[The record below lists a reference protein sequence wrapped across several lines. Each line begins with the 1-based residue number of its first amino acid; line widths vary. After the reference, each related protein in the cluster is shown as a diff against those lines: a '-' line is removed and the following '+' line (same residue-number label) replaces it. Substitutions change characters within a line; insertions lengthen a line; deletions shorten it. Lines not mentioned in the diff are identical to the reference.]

1 MAKDNAKQKAPTMA
15 DVLGIKAGV
24 ETPFAPLTPTADALP
39 EGLVKTART
48 GRKPGTSAPQGPA
61 DPIPAVAPLRRRRAV
76 PKQAPAATIPSWKLA
91 GVADPSIGRV
101 KDPETGEMVR
111 FKMPAGRQPTADEL
125 RQVIEAA
132 RAARSSGSGE
142 PGSAGLATP
151 DKGLPTTM
159 SLRTTPSVTGLW
171 GKDSIS
177 READPEEP
185 EVHDSRTLQA
195 IRRGLQDV
203 KETGRAST
211 LEARAYAY
219 DMQHLGRPTFGNMEG
234 LPGQYV
240 DARERWLE
248 AQRNALQVENNAK
261 IDAADLEENPAKF
274 SRAAASAEQ
283 DDAAQ
288 KIREGKMTVERPG
301 TRFAPSREQAVGD
314 ALRFVWDWFTSG
326 KYKEDISSATGGQSK
341 ASDEQILRPMAGRL
355 VSNVLRESPGVAT
368 DSDEQL
374 YARAFDTV
382 FNKPVTLIRAGMG
395 DDRTTDELGPVWS
408 SVETLAN
415 FAAPIL
421 LTGGVTK
428 ALQMGGIVGKTTAPA
443 FGAVLKAIAG
453 RESANEVMRTM
464 ASRAGTVILEQAG
477 LNAPGVIPGVKD
489 AGGAVPFAKSFVQS
503 LGAVFDPNAK
513 ESARTQ
519 SALMLGIG
527 IIGGLGALGRAGG
540 FKGLRVKGRD
550 WSSAV
555 RSAVAEGKLGA
566 GIDAGEAMAAATS
579 LDAMGAQGAA
589 MREKAGGSME
599 PFFRALPD
607 QMKQELDRVLREL
620 KSSIKVSEADIEFGD
635 LRDFFIGVAH
645 EQTMAGNATHFGKNV
660 LGTLDVEG
668 INTTDGVKG
677 GAGAMPHDL
686 AEAERLALVGDKG
699 PNNDSFTGW
708 RKTIRETGDLPEG
721 REKSA
726 LARLYRAMVKD
737 GREGGPAT
745 LDEAIEIWR
754 DHQDDPMGGWLA
766 RLDAERTAANKEPVA
781 GPVVGKGV
789 KQDLP
794 PENPVGRAPEKSV
807 LDSELWEV
815 PFADLEGRFKREDH
829 RASVEAA
836 IKRGDT
842 VPEKVRAD
850 YPELFEDAAKP
861 VAAKVEGTEGAKGTE
876 DAPAPKVD
884 EVKAAAD
891 VTEKPVLHNKL
902 VDDVSDVAKGSNKDQ
917 VQLEAKKESVSN
929 DRQVKE
935 SDNTP
940 APKVADEV
948 VPAKRFKE
956 QNHTFEEMEVDPR
969 KVGVKPK
976 MQYKRKGIDN
986 LKDAVDT
993 TITKGKEWQ
1002 RSLGGMITVWEDK
1015 AGKQWVMNGHHRRV
1029 MALQSGA
1036 KTMAARVYREVY
1048 ADGTPG
1054 MTFEEAR
1061 GMGALHNLAEE
1072 KGTAVDGAGV
1082 LRDLGYDKDQLQK
1095 MGITGPLLR
1104 DSLALLKLPKDL
1116 LEMVE
1121 GGQVGEKVAAA
1132 LADSGLTGDKLKV
1145 AMMHGRNIETA
1156 GQAQVLARKI
1166 GERPLV
1172 VKDDGSG
1179 NLFGESVSDSTFVD
1193 GAKLEDAVVK
1203 RLMSDARLF
1212 GRMLKAKEAGGTKV
1226 DRIAQKS
1233 EADKLLIARETL
1245 GTNKALQ
1252 DAIETEAIAYAKN
1265 TTNAQ
1270 FQGAVDRLVEIAAK
1284 GTYSADSGAK
1294 GAGVPNVEG
1303 GARSSGGAQGSGEGS
1318 GKGQLASPPASRG
1331 MGDGVAGSGAASQ
1344 KSESPVKPYPK
1355 NADQETKAIWFMGVQ
1370 KELSK
1375 GVRGGDL
1382 RLEGSRVVASTPAG
1396 KKLLADIVASGY
1408 TGTIP
1413 DPKMISE
1420 RLSRFNDAVGRLID
1434 KGMKPGDAVKQA
1446 EQDLGALFQ
1455 QEGFFDD
1462 DFELSVPVDPR
1473 DAVRKAAD
1481 ATLARFNGDYSKA
1494 VIATQRVLDEFKLT
1508 QAERKHTQ
1516 KVFDELMYRHIAD
1529 ANKPL
1534 AGGAPVAKPKAPVQ
1548 ESMPGMGDKEGQFS
1562 IFDEGLFQMNDKR
1575 PVADKRSDKL
1585 VALHNTSEDGLRMM
1599 LEWGGLPAPSIAI
1612 VRAGMPFDNFGEV
1625 TLVMRRDVIDP
1636 KFGTPVFGS
1645 DVYSPR
1651 APRPDWTISPKGRDA
1666 WDRGYEGGLG
1676 LDRPSI
1682 AFSNEYKRMDG
1693 RARFL
1698 QDAPRMS
1705 GTWHMYLLS
1714 QGKAIPKMPMKPEPL
1729 RILGGLFSKDKV
1741 AEFAKGQRIPDGDGP
1756 DVRKWATEIVKRG
1769 EDEFGV
1775 PDLYR
1780 RLDDGFVTSTVTND
1794 LIHDIRVLQQGT
1806 KVPDIDKFEA
1816 MIKKK
1821 AFGTR
1826 DPRKDPAFGKWLVD
1840 WADRIF
1846 KEPTVTVGRKKVEY
1860 SLDNVVKA
1868 MGRAIRG
1875 VEGGMTFSHGKARSL
1890 GSGRFSSIEAM
1901 RKSAWKLA
1909 SNLEFET
1916 WKAENDAH
1924 WQKAISEL
1932 ESSGSTF
1939 AALDMLSEA
1948 VGRSILRGDATPNAM
1963 RGAISRVGLNQ
1974 WLTRSLSDE
1983 AIDALVSFA
1992 NGLKHGPTEYFE
2004 AKPMRA
2010 VMIHEVA
2017 GAVVPK
2023 GTSKDL
2029 IRRLKEKGLDVR
2041 EYIRNGRDDPARAEE
2056 VQKIKGALWQ
2066 QAEDQ
2071 RIAML
2076 QRVGKDKRGMYLWDD
2091 TKQRGRVTL
2100 FSGSDASTVVHEF
2113 AHHLL
2118 QVMPKAEQ
2126 GFIEKWAGV
2135 PAGTLSKWNGGRQWR
2150 DAHEKFA
2157 VAVEARLMSG
2167 DFSGVTNRSVRASM
2181 ERVGAA
2187 IKFVYGEGGRRFGDG
2202 FDENTLH
2209 PTTRAMVDGI
2219 VLTPSRKRDLLGM
2232 VTVKNAELATVPD
2245 EELAKATIAGEIR
2258 GRFGERL
2265 DVEIPGLDQGSGPPE
2280 KKGKTKKEPS
2290 PDSAGVSDLS
2300 ETMYHGGPAG
2310 LTELTLR
2317 GRGGHDAGGIFLTPS
2332 RDYALQYAKGGL
2344 YSAEV
2349 KGKKIFDARKP
2360 ADLEKLKDGF
2370 LKMVDE
2376 GEYDSKESALRDYA
2390 EVIKLDLRDW
2400 ATGSQYVEVMELA
2413 GFDGVRFQ
2421 ERPGTI
2427 GLAEDGGSTVSGDP
2441 IESVAL
2447 FNGPVKVKPV
2457 EGLFQGDYKGEHTA
2471 PEKGEGYAPAY
2482 DLAGVYPDDFYSA
2495 EGLRYYG
2502 DGHDADGVSYSA
2514 LRSLRNRPNAE
2525 VTIYRAVPAEK
2536 VRNWYKEIAYGRQ
2549 YGAAKFKEKYGQDYN
2564 EFLAEFD
2571 LHADE
2576 PVTKST
2582 IKINRGDWVT
2592 LSRLY
2597 AKSHGES
2604 ALNGNYRIISKK
2616 VYARD
2621 LFTDGNSIH
2630 EFGYDPQ
2637 PYVARSKGGLFQGD
2651 ERVPGWTRQVEK
2663 VVELMPQERM
2673 SVDQLR
2679 GWLKG
2684 KVKADE
2690 MYWSGMDDFLAAR
2703 AGSDMVTRAEVAWTL
2718 DMGQMRVEETLL
2730 RDFRRPGGIDT
2741 ESTRYDNYTLPGG
2754 KNYRELVIGVPGTPM
2769 SSAKEIGS
2777 YKSNHWNAENPV
2789 VHMRFK
2795 DRVDA
2800 QGRRVLFIEEVQSDW
2815 HQEGREK
2822 GYKDPVA
2829 LKAIWERRD
2838 EIIEKSNDVFRR
2850 LMEPLDD
2857 AAEALKAAE
2866 DGQTKRSMTAS
2877 SIYRLLNDAYYAV
2890 VSANTYFRNSADLS
2904 EWDVRV
2910 DMGRQKLSMALEE
2923 LEAFEMA
2930 LPSGLADKIRDF
2942 DAAWDT
2948 LGKSRNELLD
2958 ITGDIRENQK
2968 LVRETDRMR
2977 TLIERGPF
2985 SKSWPELAM
2994 KRMMRWAAEE
3004 GYDVVAWANGDV
3016 HRDRY
3021 NKAMADAADEI
3032 KIVQNEADSSKIDL
3046 VVRKDGKT
3054 VFAEAIKREALSDYV
3069 GSKMAAEY
3077 ADAAK
3082 AHDFGAGPGESA
3094 IPKGDP
3100 DYNAT
3105 YPGRFRH
3112 TFKGEGLDVG
3122 GHGYRKFYDEILP
3135 KLAKDLMRKY
3145 GGGADVGKVSIPL
3158 SESGRAVDGG
3168 LQGWNDGA
3176 GGDKPKPAQ
3185 VADFPGFEVTPELRR
3200 TVLEEGLPLFQGE
3213 NDPVYDADLS
3223 ALVRAGYVV
3232 MSDRPMSKREFAA
3245 AMKVALGADSK
3256 AWAVAD
3262 QRMDALY
3269 DSVERLVTNNPML
3282 NMKRKGLL
3290 AENYAQTM
3298 ADYRGR
3304 KIRMKPVEAVKWFF
3318 MDTKSRADWVSR
3330 QMESAMGA
3338 KKGTFDGTTM
3348 DMNWAID
3355 RIKRASGRASQ
3366 IVEVGWTNKDGKVVQ
3381 QGLKPLMEAMASSG
3395 VHPETFAAY
3404 RTARREL
3411 ALERIGRLE
3420 FDAPQDHEWRQA
3432 VVDEFE
3438 SIHGDKIIKLNDEV
3452 DAFARKVLETY
3463 EDYGLRPPGWA
3474 KRIEA
3479 DSPDYWPLVKEKTP
3493 EEKGAMD
3500 ESGVGGLPEAD
3511 MKRVGRVGAYAD
3523 GWDVMA
3529 RRLERLEHAKAVSDA
3544 LLPLVDE
3551 AVKNPLLSHIVKR
3564 LKFVDPEDLKSWT
3577 PIVNDDPF
3585 ASPVEAASASF
3596 LDDLLNGFL
3605 EKTTKEGLPLVPV
3618 ARDGR
3623 IEYYQVD
3630 PLLWAAIRGT
3640 MPNQISGLMKKAFKV
3655 MAIPSKVFRTFT
3667 TGRGNPLFGVLFNPA
3682 IDVMSATIGH
3692 GYKTGIVMQNWF
3704 RGLSAGMTEGKG
3716 TASKSKKVQE
3726 WSALYNRAVA
3736 DGAFFMDGVNRDFQ
3750 SSEWKMIGEGAGKL
3764 EVMRKRIERHPIIS
3778 RVKGS
3783 GPGRAIEFVIRIP
3796 DAIEK
3801 ATRISMYEQ
3810 RLKAYEKQG
3819 KAPEFAR
3826 MRAAQDAIE
3835 LINFGETGALAKGLT
3850 TVGVPYASIPGQVTR
3865 SMIKGFKK
3873 SPAKFMARAILMLTL
3888 PALFEQWAHGD
3899 DPEYLDLPDYVKDG
3913 MLLWKTGPSQFRGVR
3928 IPTELGV
3935 FFKGV
3940 PRRVLEGR
3948 RADDDLK
3955 TIGSGILAAI
3965 GKQFMPP
3972 VMPTWASAIAQE
3984 GIFQNSGAVVDLSFQ
3999 RPLTMGGTDAPD
4011 ADRVRKQQRLQIGTT
4026 MGATGRTAYDF
4037 ASVAMGRS
4045 KKGPDLMQRFAPRPD
4060 WPSYRL
4066 SGTARAYLTS
4076 LGVSVGDASRGAI
4089 EGVKET
4095 DDDFRSR
4102 VALESQLIN
4111 DFVRKDAIPGKL
4123 DAETVKAAI
4132 EEIKREV
4139 TGGAKADDWNPPKT
4153 TFEAIGRK
4161 RKRNVSLADVL
4172 MAR

>member
-1 MAKDNAKQKAPTMA
+1 MAKGNKQEKAPTMA

-24 ETPFAPLTPTADALP
+24 DSPFAPLTPTADALP

-61 DPIPAVAPLRRRRAV
+61 DPIPAVAPLRRRRTV

-111 FKMPAGRQPTADEL
+111 FKMPDGRQPTADEL
-125 RQVIEAA
+125 RRVIEAA
-132 RAARSSGSGE
+132 RAARSASPGMGSGVGGR
-142 PGSAGLATP
+142 GSELATP

-171 GKDSIS
+171 DKDSIS

-185 EVHDSRTLQA
+185 EVHDSRTLQS

-211 LEARAYAY
+211 IEARAYAY
-219 DMQHLGRPTFGNMEG
+219 DMQHLGRPTFGNMDG
-234 LPGQYV
+234 LPGQFV

-261 IDAADLEENPAKF
+261 IDARELEEDPEAVAK
-274 SRAAASAEQ
+274 RVAKRGAKDILDQTAEQ
-283 DDAAQ
+283 
-288 KIREGKMTVERPG
+288 IGTGRMSTSIPEENRETEGEGFGLVGDLVGQVLRHAVDYGTSGQYWKDMTGQAPESAPLGRPG
-301 TRFAPSREQAVGD
+301 AE
-314 ALRFVWDWFTSG
+314 ALSTIIQTEG
-326 KYKEDISSATGGQSK
+326 
-341 ASDEQILRPMAGRL
+341 
-355 VSNVLRESPGVAT
+355 PGVRT
-368 DSDEQL
+368 DSNSQL

-382 FNKPVTLIRAGMG
+382 LNKPVTLIRAGLG
-395 DDRTTDELGPVWS
+395 DDRSTDELGPLWS
-408 SVETLAN
+408 SLETLAN

-421 LTGGVTK
+421 LTGGVATGLK
-428 ALQMGGIVGKTTAPA
+428 ALGMAGKAAAAPG

-453 RESANEVMRTM
+453 RESASDVMRTM
-464 ASRAGTVILEQAG
+464 ASRAGNIIVEQAG

-503 LGAVFDPNAK
+503 LGAVFDPTAK
-513 ESARTQ
+513 VSARTQ

-527 IIGGLGALGRAGG
+527 LFGGLGALSRAGG

-607 QMKQELDRVLREL
+607 QVKQELDRVLREL
-620 KSSIKVSEADIEFGD
+620 KSSIKVSEADVEFGD

-645 EQTMAGNATHFGKNV
+645 EQTMAGDATHFGKNV

-668 INTTDGVKG
+668 INTADGVKG

-686 AEAERLALVGDKG
+686 AEAERLALVGEKG

-745 LDEAIEIWR
+745 LDEAIEVWR
-754 DHQDDPMGGWLA
+754 DHQDDPMAGWLA

-789 KQDLP
+789 KQELP

-850 YPELFEDAAKP
+850 YPELFEEVAKP
-861 VAAKVEGTEGAKGTE
+861 VAAKVEGTEGAKGAKGTE
-876 DAPAPKVD
+876 DAPASKVD
-884 EVKAAAD
+884 EVVEPQKQPVQATKGEGASDKTVSNEKTEPKTEPSNETRAQNEPEKAA
-891 VTEKPVLHNKL
+891 
-902 VDDVSDVAKGSNKDQ
+902 Q
-917 VQLEAKKESVSN
+917 SN
-929 DRQVKE
+929 DRQIEGEGGKPGIGDRGSSENPQSVK
-935 SDNTP
+935 
-940 APKVADEV
+940 
-948 VPAKRFKE
+948 PAKRFKE
-956 QNHTFEEMEVDPR
+956 QGHTFEEMEVDPS
-969 KVGVKPK
+969 KVGVKPG

-1015 AGKQWVMNGHHRRV
+1015 SGKQWVMNGHHRRV

-1303 GARSSGGAQGSGEGS
+1303 GARSGGGAQGSGEGS

-1331 MGDGVAGSGAASQ
+1331 IGDGVAGSGAASQ

-1382 RLEGSRVVASTPAG
+1382 RLDGSRVVASTPDG

-1413 DPKMISE
+1413 DPKAISE
-1420 RLSRFNDAVGRLID
+1420 RLGRFNDAVGRLID
-1434 KGMKPGDAVKQA
+1434 KGMKPGEAVKQA

-1481 ATLARFNGDYSKA
+1481 ATLARFGGDYAKA

-1508 QAERKHTQ
+1508 QSERKHTQ
-1516 KVFDELMYRHIAD
+1516 KVFDELMYRHLAD

-1562 IFDEGLFQMNDKR
+1562 IFDEGLFQGDDKR
-1575 PVADKRSDKL
+1575 SAADKRSDKL
-1585 VALHNTSEDGLRMM
+1585 VALHNTSVEGVELM

-1612 VRAGMPFDNFGEV
+1612 IKPGMAFHGFGDV
-1625 TLVMRRDVIDP
+1625 TLVMRRDAVDP
-1636 KFGTPVFGS
+1636 ALHSNNWVLES
-1645 DVYSPR
+1645 DGYTPR
-1651 APRPDWTISPKGRDA
+1651 APRPDFVIPPKEKSA
-1666 WDRGYEGGLG
+1666 WDWKIVGIEERRDTG
-1676 LDRPSI
+1676 LDFASFDQNYGWSQAGGKADFLRWAPQKSGTWYMYLKDTGKPIPKVPKKLAPLTYLDHNVSKEAFEFLKTVPSRNDKI
-1682 AFSNEYKRMDG
+1682 EVTQPWAKKALAMVYPNLDAPAIWGHKDG
-1693 RARFL
+1693 ADIPAQGVDYIL
-1698 QDAPRMS
+1698 QDALKITRREM
-1705 GTWHMYLLS
+1705 
-1714 QGKAIPKMPMKPEPL
+1714 
-1729 RILGGLFSKDKV
+1729 V
-1741 AEFAKGQRIPDGDGP
+1741 P
-1756 DVRKWATEIVKRG
+1756 DVDKYKAMVRKAALGTKEPMQH
-1769 EDEFGV
+1769 E
-1775 PDLYR
+1775 
-1780 RLDDGFVTSTVTND
+1780 GFVKWIKDWSDRLFTD
-1794 LIHDIRVLQQGT
+1794 PHL
-1806 KVPDIDKFEA
+1806 KVGG
-1816 MIKKK
+1816 KKR
-1821 AFGTR
+1821 AYT
-1826 DPRKDPAFGKWLVD
+1826 LENIVD
-1840 WADRIF
+1840 
-1846 KEPTVTVGRKKVEY
+1846 
-1860 SLDNVVKA
+1860 A
-1868 MGRAIRG
+1868 MGRSVRG
-1875 VEGGMTFSHGKARSL
+1875 AESTMTFGHGNARAK
-1890 GSGRFSSIEAM
+1890 GAKRFP
-1901 RKSAWKLA
+1901 
-1909 SNLEFET
+1909 T
-1916 WKAENDAH
+1916 
-1924 WQKAISEL
+1924 L
-1932 ESSGSTF
+1932 ESIRKESSRIVSEEAFEVWKDANTSNWDAAVSEMEFGKGVNTF
-1939 AALDMLSEA
+1939 SMLDSISAA
-1948 VGRSILRGDATPNAM
+1948 VGRSIVGGDATPAKM
-1963 RGAISRVGLNQ
+1963 RGALSREYVTQNLARPV
-1974 WLTRSLSDE
+1974 TDE
-1983 AIDALVSFA
+1983 TIGRLVEFA
-1992 NGLKHGPTEYFE
+1992 NNLKHGPTEYFE

-2010 VMIHEVA
+2010 VRISEVA

-2041 EYIRNGRDDPARAEE
+2041 EYVRNGRDDPARAEE

-2187 IKFVYGEGGRRFGDG
+2187 IKFVYDEGGRRFGDG

-2232 VTVKNAELATVPD
+2232 VAVKNAELATVPD

-2258 GRFGERL
+2258 GRFGDRL
-2265 DVEIPGLDQGSGPPE
+2265 DVEIPGLDQKGVGDGVGGKGSEGLYQPNSRLRSSLSPGDFAAKAKSGPQFE
-2280 KKGKTKKEPS
+2280 EWLGLGEPS
-2290 PDSAGVSDLS
+2290 AQLRKGIEDAIGGGFKLSPKAKINLNASDVRHSLNEHGEQS
-2300 ETMYHGGPAG
+2300 IPAANGAPVLVPSDFDHALKVVNGATEYRVLKTRENPEGQHVVEVKSGDVAVVLKLTEKYVQVGSMYGTGKRQGRLQGLFPVVQSIDPAG
-2310 LTELTLR
+2310 
-2317 GRGGHDAGGIFLTPS
+2317 S
-2332 RDYALQYAKGGL
+2332 
-2344 YSAEV
+2344 
-2349 KGKKIFDARKP
+2349 KIP
-2360 ADLEKLKDGF
+2360 
-2370 LKMVDE
+2370 
-2376 GEYDSKESALRDYA
+2376 
-2390 EVIKLDLRDW
+2390 
-2400 ATGSQYVEVMELA
+2400 
-2413 GFDGVRFQ
+2413 
-2421 ERPGTI
+2421 
-2427 GLAEDGGSTVSGDP
+2427 
-2441 IESVAL
+2441 
-2447 FNGPVKVKPV
+2447 
-2457 EGLFQGDYKGEHTA
+2457 
-2471 PEKGEGYAPAY
+2471 
-2482 DLAGVYPDDFYSA
+2482 
-2495 EGLRYYG
+2495 
-2502 DGHDADGVSYSA
+2502 
-2514 LRSLRNRPNAE
+2514 
-2525 VTIYRAVPAEK
+2525 
-2536 VRNWYKEIAYGRQ
+2536 
-2549 YGAAKFKEKYGQDYN
+2549 
-2564 EFLAEFD
+2564 
-2571 LHADE
+2571 
-2576 PVTKST
+2576 
-2582 IKINRGDWVT
+2582 
-2592 LSRLY
+2592 
-2597 AKSHGES
+2597 
-2604 ALNGNYRIISKK
+2604 
-2616 VYARD
+2616 
-2621 LFTDGNSIH
+2621 H
-2630 EFGYDPQ
+2630 E
-2637 PYVARSKGGLFQGD
+2637 GGLFQD
-2651 ERVPGWTRQVEK
+2651 DQRVPGWTRQVEK
-2663 VVELMPQERM
+2663 VVDLMPQERM
-2673 SVDQLR
+2673 SVGQLR

-2690 MYWSGMDDFLAAR
+2690 MYWSGMDDLLGGR
-2703 AGSDMVTRAEVAWTL
+2703 DDVMVTREDVKWLIKGFRLEVKDHLYRGNDRNAW
-2718 DMGQMRVEETLL
+2718 GEKINQPKYE
-2730 RDFRRPGGIDT
+2730 
-2741 ESTRYDNYTLPGG
+2741 NYTLPGG
-2754 KNYRELVIGVPGTPM
+2754 KNYRELIIGVPTSVANGV
-2769 SSAKEIGS
+2769 GR
-2777 YKSNHWNAENPV
+2777 YKSNHWDVENPV

-2800 QGRRVLFIEEVQSDW
+2800 QGRKVLFIEEVQSDW

-2822 GYKDPVA
+2822 GYKDVA
-2829 LKAIWERRD
+2829 GAKALEKDMDRVEVERQRIRTEMLRPAAAKLKALDDLDVPAGSDGRFYWKYLRDAYQQLHGGANHLSSFGDIESMKGTIADAKADFDHVAKEFREATNRPEGSRRPGIEPEMAKKLEPFMTGFD
-2838 EIIEKSNDVFRR
+2838 EVAAATLKHFESIEPVIIEQQR
-2850 LMEPLDD
+2850 
-2857 AAEALKAAE
+2857 
-2866 DGQTKRSMTAS
+2866 
-2877 SIYRLLNDAYYAV
+2877 
-2890 VSANTYFRNSADLS
+2890 
-2904 EWDVRV
+2904 
-2910 DMGRQKLSMALEE
+2910 
-2923 LEAFEMA
+2923 
-2930 LPSGLADKIRDF
+2930 
-2942 DAAWDT
+2942 
-2948 LGKSRNELLD
+2948 LGKAYGKAK
-2958 ITGDIRENQK
+2958 TG
-2968 LVRETDRMR
+2968 VVP
-2977 TLIERGPF
+2977 GPF

-3016 HRDRY
+3016 HRERY
-3021 NKAMADAADEI
+3021 NKAMADQADEI
-3032 KIVQNEADSSKIDL
+3032 TVVQPKADASKIDL
-3046 VVRKDGKT
+3046 IVRKDGKT
-3054 VFAEAIKREALSDYV
+3054 VFAEAISPDKLSDYV
-3069 GSKMAAEY
+3069 GAKMAADFREE
-3077 ADAAK
+3077 AGKHDFEAAK
-3082 AHDFGAGPGESA
+3082 VADEAEPNAWGA
-3094 IPKGDP
+3094 PKG
-3100 DYNAT
+3100 A
-3105 YPGRFRH
+3105 FRK
-3112 TFKGEGLDVG
+3112 TFAGEGLDVG

-3145 GGGADVGKVSIPL
+3145 GGGGEVGTITIKGI
-3158 SESGRAVDGG
+3158 GDGG
-3168 LQGWNDGA
+3168 SELGPDLSVLN
-3176 GGDKPKPAQ
+3176 PKA
-3185 VADFPGFEVTPELRR
+3185 AENGRDFPGFEVTPELRR

-3232 MSDRPMSKREFAA
+3232 MSERPMAKREFAS

-3256 AWAVAD
+3256 AWAVAN

-3318 MDTKSRADWVSR
+3318 MDTKARADWVSR

-3338 KKGTFDGTTM
+3338 KKGAFDGTTM

-3381 QGLKPLMEAMASSG
+3381 QGLKPMMEAMASSG

-3438 SIHGDKIIKLNDEV
+3438 SIHGDKIVKLNDEV

-3474 KRIEA
+3474 KRIEE

-3493 EEKGAMD
+3493 EEKGAME

-3564 LKFVDPEDLKSWT
+3564 LKFVDPADLKSWS
-3577 PIVNDDPF
+3577 PVINDDPF
-3585 ASPVEAASASF
+3585 ASPVEAASSSF

-3655 MAIPSKVFRTFT
+3655 MSIPSKVFRTFT

-3783 GPGRAIEFVIRIP
+3783 GPGRAVVFVIRIP

-3850 TVGVPYASIPGQVTR
+3850 TIGVPYASIPGQVTR

-3899 DPEYLDLPDYVKDG
+3899 DPEYMDLPDYVKDG
-3913 MLLWKTGPSQFRGVR
+3913 MLLWKTGPGQFRGVR

-3940 PRRVLEGR
+3940 PRRVIEGM
-3948 RADDDLK
+3948 RADDDVK